1 MGKSPSDSRSR
12 RTTNKNKRAMKLAIS
27 LLFLAAASTGAPS
40 VTLRRI
46 MPTGHAENTLA
57 ENQKQTAM
65 KIQNKVTPWIQ
76 HLEKILKLSIE
87 RQHNETSQ
95 LYKYIDDSIAH
106 ATSEVVKRITDLKE
120 NTDESL
126 KALEEN
132 MKENLNSLKTIT
144 DDNNGKIIENTVNSN
159 NSALALSLDWMSK
172 RMDATEDIL
181 TSRVGVC
188 GVSPDRR
195 EPGVVGYDRILH
207 HTEGDK
213 RIRLA
218 GKDLSVGDVFDKTR
232 GFFRVPKGGSGEYSI
247 SVGMVQR
254 VFDWQ
259 FSFGKPQ
266 NVLSEYVI
274 YVGDNPLTEAMLA
287 SDNGANSNADL
298 VQASRSIVIHLK
310 EGVTV
315 KLVKVDTR
323 DQHAPHASS
332 DIYLTFCVSMKHLD
346 AALNLDSVPVARP
359 TAPSIDLE
367 SWSFKEPTLST
378 IAPPAEIETISPPS
392 RLPMLSADTTPT
404 PSSTKPPCIAGA
416 LKNC

>member
-1 MGKSPSDSRSR
+1 MGKPPSDSRRR
-12 RTTNKNKRAMKLAIS
+12 RTTKSKRAMIKLAIYV
-27 LLFLAAASTGAPS
+27 LFLAAASTGAPS
-40 VTLRRI
+40 PGLKRN
-46 MPTGHAENTLA
+46 MPIGHAENTLA
-57 ENQKQTAM
+57 ENQKQTSM
-65 KIQNKVTPWIQ
+65 KIQNEVTPWIK
-76 HLEKILKLSIE
+76 HLENILKLSIE

-95 LYKYIDDSIAH
+95 LYKYIDASISH
-106 ATSEVVKRITDLKE
+106 ATAELVKRINET
-120 NTDESL
+120 
-126 KALEEN
+126 
-132 MKENLNSLKTIT
+132 
-144 DDNNGKIIENTVNSN
+144 TVNSN
-159 NSALALSLDWMSK
+159 KSALALSLDWMSK

-188 GVSPDRR
+188 GVSPGRR

-213 RIRLA
+213 KIRLA

-232 GFFRVPKGGSGEYSI
+232 GFFRVPEGGSGEYSI

-259 FSFGKPQ
+259 FPFGEPQ
-266 NVLSEYVI
+266 NVLSQYVI
-274 YVGDNPLTEAMLA
+274 YVGDNPLNEALLA
-287 SDNGANSNADL
+287 SDNGANANADL

-310 EGVTV
+310 EGDTV
-315 KLVKVDTR
+315 KLVKEDTR
-323 DQHAPHASS
+323 DQHTPHASS
-332 DIYLTFCVSMKHLD
+332 DLFLTFCVSMKHLD
-346 AALNLDSVPVARP
+346 AALNLDSAPVARP

-378 IAPPAEIETISPPS
+378 IAPPAEIGTISPPS
-392 RLPMLSADTTPT
+392 RLPMISADTTPT

>member
-1 MGKSPSDSRSR
+1 MG
-12 RTTNKNKRAMKLAIS
+12 
-27 LLFLAAASTGAPS
+27 
-40 VTLRRI
+40 
-46 MPTGHAENTLA
+46 
-57 ENQKQTAM
+57 KQTAM

-126 KALEEN
+126 KSLEES

-144 DDNNGKIIENTVNSN
+144 DDNNEKIIENTVNSN
-159 NSALALSLDWMSK
+159 NSALALDWMSK

-218 GKDLSVGDVFDKTR
+218 GKDLSVSDVFDKTR
-232 GFFRVPKGGSGEYSI
+232 GFFRVPLGGSGEYTI

-259 FSFGKPQ
+259 FTFGEPQ
-266 NVLSEYVI
+266 NVLSQYVI
-274 YVGDNPLTEAMLA
+274 YVGDNPLNEALLA
-287 SDNGANSNADL
+287 SDNGANTNADL
-298 VQASRSIVIHLK
+298 VQASRSIVLHLK
-310 EGVTV
+310 EGDTV
-315 KLVKVDTR
+315 KLVKEDTR

-332 DIYLTFCVSMKHLD
+332 DLFLTFCVSMKHLD

-367 SWSFKEPTLST
+367 SWSFKEPTLSP

>member
-1 MGKSPSDSRSR
+1 MGKSISDSRSR
-12 RTTNKNKRAMKLAIS
+12 RTTKNKRAMKLAIS
-27 LLFLAAASTGAPS
+27 VLFLALAAASTGAPG
-40 VTLRRI
+40 LKRN
-46 MPTGHAENTLA
+46 MPIGHAENTLA
-57 ENQKQTAM
+57 ENQKQTSM
-65 KIQNKVTPWIQ
+65 KIQNEVTPWIQ
-76 HLEKILKLSIE
+76 HLENILKLSIE

-95 LYKYIDDSIAH
+95 LYKYIDASISH
-106 ATSEVVKRITDLKE
+106 ATAELVKRIKDLKE

-132 MKENLNSLKTIT
+132 TKENLNSLKTIT
-144 DDNNGKIIENTVNSN
+144 EDNNEKIIENTVNSN

-213 RIRLA
+213 KIRLA

-259 FSFGKPQ
+259 FTFGEPQ
-266 NVLSEYVI
+266 NVLSQYVI
-274 YVGDNPLTEAMLA
+274 YVGDNPLNEALLA

-298 VQASRSIVIHLK
+298 VQASRSIVLHLK
-310 EGVTV
+310 EGDTV
-315 KLVKVDTR
+315 KLVKEDTR

-332 DIYLTFCVSMKHLD
+332 DLFLTFCVSMKHLD
-346 AALNLDSVPVARP
+346 AALNLDSATVARP
-359 TAPSIDLE
+359 TAPSINLE

-378 IAPPAEIETISPPS
+378 IAPPAEIGTISPPS
-392 RLPMLSADTTPT
+392 RAPMITADTTPT
-404 PSSTKPPCIAGA
+404 PSSTKPPCIASG

>member
-1 MGKSPSDSRSR
+1 MG
-12 RTTNKNKRAMKLAIS
+12 RTKTKGAMKLAIYV
-27 LLFLAAASTGAPS
+27 LFLAAASTGAPS
-40 VTLRRI
+40 AGLRRT
-46 MPTGHAENTLA
+46 MSTGHAENTLA
-57 ENQKQTAM
+57 QNQKQTSM
-65 KIQNKVTPWIQ
+65 KIQNEVTPWIQ
-76 HLEKILKLSIE
+76 HLENILKLSIE

-95 LYKYIDDSIAH
+95 MYKYIDGSISH
-106 ATSEVVKRITDLKE
+106 VTTELVKRINDLKE

-132 MKENLNSLKTIT
+132 TKENLNSLKTIT
-144 DDNNGKIIENTVNSN
+144 DDNNEKIIETTVNSN

-181 TSRVGVC
+181 TSRVGGC

-213 RIRLA
+213 KIRLA

-259 FSFGKPQ
+259 FTFGEPQ
-266 NVLSEYVI
+266 NVLSQYVI
-274 YVGDNPLTEAMLA
+274 YVGDNPLNEALLA

-298 VQASRSIVIHLK
+298 VQASRSIVLHLK
-310 EGVTV
+310 EGDTV
-315 KLVKVDTR
+315 KLMKEDTR
-323 DQHAPHASS
+323 DRHAPHASS
-332 DIYLTFCVSMKHLD
+332 DLFLTFCVSMKHLD
-346 AALNLDSVPVARP
+346 AALNLDSAPVARP
-359 TAPSIDLE
+359 AAPSIDLE
-367 SWSFKEPTLST
+367 SWSFKEPTLSS
-378 IAPPAEIETISPPS
+378 ISPFAEIETISPPS
-392 RLPMLSADTTPT
+392 RLPMITADTTPT

>member
-1 MGKSPSDSRSR
+1 MGKSPSDLRRR
-12 RTTNKNKRAMKLAIS
+12 RTKSKRAMKLAIYV
-27 LLFLAAASTGAPS
+27 LFLAAASTGAPS
-40 VTLRRI
+40 LGLKRN
-46 MPTGHAENTLA
+46 MPIGHAENTLA
-57 ENQKQTAM
+57 ENQKQTSM
-65 KIQNKVTPWIQ
+65 KIQNEVTPWIQ
-76 HLEKILKLSIE
+76 HLENILKLSIE

-95 LYKYIDDSIAH
+95 LYEYMDASISHVTA
-106 ATSEVVKRITDLKE
+106 ELVKRINDLKE

-132 MKENLNSLKTIT
+132 TKENLNSLKTIT
-144 DDNNGKIIENTVNSN
+144 NDN
-159 NSALALSLDWMSK
+159 SK

-218 GKDLSVGDVFDKTR
+218 GKDLLVGDVFDKTR

-259 FSFGKPQ
+259 FTFGEPQ
-266 NVLSEYVI
+266 NVLSQYVI
-274 YVGDNPLTEAMLA
+274 YVGDDPLNKALLA

-310 EGVTV
+310 EGDTV
-315 KLVKVDTR
+315 KLVKEDTR

-332 DIYLTFCVSMKHLD
+332 DLFLTFCVSMKHLD

-392 RLPMLSADTTPT
+392 RAPMLSADTTPT
-404 PSSTKPPCIAGA
+404 QSSTKPPCIAGA

>member
-12 RTTNKNKRAMKLAIS
+12 RTKHKRAMKLAIS
-27 LLFLAAASTGAPS
+27 LLFIAAVSKEAPS
-40 VTLRRI
+40 VVLRRT

-57 ENQKQTAM
+57 QNQKQTAM
-65 KIQNKVTPWIQ
+65 KIQKDVVPWIQ
-76 HLEKILKLSIE
+76 HLENILKLSIE

-95 LYKYIDDSIAH
+95 LYKYMD
-106 ATSEVVKRITDLKE
+106 ATLSHTTAELVKRITDLKE

-132 MKENLNSLKTIT
+132 TKENLNSLKTIT
-144 DDNNGKIIENTVNSN
+144 DDNNEKIIENTVNSN

-213 RIRLA
+213 KIRLA

-232 GFFRVPKGGSGEYSI
+232 GFFRVPKGGSGEYTI

-259 FSFGKPQ
+259 FTFGEPQ
-266 NVLSEYVI
+266 NVLSQYVI
-274 YVGDNPLTEAMLA
+274 YVGDNPLNEALLA

-310 EGVTV
+310 EGDTV
-315 KLVKVDTR
+315 KLVKEDTR

-332 DIYLTFCVSMKHLD
+332 DLFLTFCVSMKHLD
-346 AALNLDSVPVARP
+346 AALNLDSETVARP
-359 TAPSIDLE
+359 TAPSINLE

>member
-27 LLFLAAASTGAPS
+27 VLFLAAVSTGAPS
-40 VTLRRI
+40 VTLRRT

-76 HLEKILKLSIE
+76 HLENILNLSIE

-95 LYKYIDDSIAH
+95 LYKYIDASISH
-106 ATSEVVKRITDLKE
+106 ATAELVKRITDLKE

-132 MKENLNSLKTIT
+132 TKENLNSLKTIT
-144 DDNNGKIIENTVNSN
+144 DDNNEKIIETTVNSN

-218 GKDLSVGDVFDKTR
+218 GKDLSVSDVFDKTR
-232 GFFRVPKGGSGEYSI
+232 GFFRVPLPS
-247 SVGMVQR
+247 
-254 VFDWQ
+254 
-259 FSFGKPQ
+259 
-266 NVLSEYVI
+266 L
-274 YVGDNPLTEAMLA
+274 
-287 SDNGANSNADL
+287 
-298 VQASRSIVIHLK
+298 RSK
-310 EGVTV
+310 
-315 KLVKVDTR
+315 
-323 DQHAPHASS
+323 SS
-332 DIYLTFCVSMKHLD
+332 SLF
-346 AALNLDSVPVARP
+346 
-359 TAPSIDLE
+359 
-367 SWSFKEPTLST
+367 
-378 IAPPAEIETISPPS
+378 
-392 RLPMLSADTTPT
+392 
-404 PSSTKPPCIAGA
+404 
-416 LKNC
+416 

>member
-1 MGKSPSDSRSR
+1 MGKSPSDSRSS
-12 RTTNKNKRAMKLAIS
+12 RTTKNKRAMKLAIS
-27 LLFLAAASTGAPS
+27 VLFLAAASTGAPS
-40 VTLRRI
+40 VTLRRT
-46 MPTGHAENTLA
+46 MPSGHAENTLA

-76 HLEKILKLSIE
+76 HLENILKLSIE

-144 DDNNGKIIENTVNSN
+144 DDNNEKIIENTVNSN

-181 TSRVGVC
+181 TSRVEVC

-232 GFFRVPKGGSGEYSI
+232 GFFRVPEGGSGEYSI

-259 FSFGKPQ
+259 FAFGEPQ
-266 NVLSEYVI
+266 NVLSQYVI
-274 YVGDNPLTEAMLA
+274 YVGDNPLNEALLA

-310 EGVTV
+310 EGDIV
-315 KLVKVDTR
+315 KLVKEDTR
-323 DQHAPHASS
+323 DQHTPHASS
-332 DIYLTFCVSMKHLD
+332 DLFLTFCVSMKHLD
-346 AALNLDSVPVARP
+346 AALNLDSAPVARP

-378 IAPPAEIETISPPS
+378 IAPPAEIGTISPPS
-392 RLPMLSADTTPT
+392 RLPMISADTTPT

>member
-1 MGKSPSDSRSR
+1 MGSQPQTQEVGGPSIL
-12 RTTNKNKRAMKLAIS
+12 KRAMKLAIS
-27 LLFLAAASTGAPS
+27 LLFIAAISKEAPS
-40 VTLRRI
+40 VTLRRT

-57 ENQKQTAM
+57 QNQKQTAM
-65 KIQNKVTPWIQ
+65 KIQKDVVPWIQ

-95 LYKYIDDSIAH
+95 LYKYIDISIAH
-106 ATSEVVKRITDLKE
+106 ATSELVKRIIDLKE

-144 DDNNGKIIENTVNSN
+144 DDNNEKIIETTVNSN
-159 NSALALSLDWMSK
+159 KSALALSLDWMSK

-259 FSFGKPQ
+259 FTFGEPQ
-266 NVLSEYVI
+266 NVLSQYVI
-274 YVGDNPLTEAMLA
+274 YVGDNPLNEALLA

-310 EGVTV
+310 EGDTV
-315 KLVKVDTR
+315 KLVKEDTR

-332 DIYLTFCVSMKHLD
+332 DLFLTFCVSMKHLD
-346 AALNLDSVPVARP
+346 AALNIDSATVARP
-359 TAPSIDLE
+359 TAPSINLE

-378 IAPPAEIETISPPS
+378 IAPPAEIETNSPPS
-392 RLPMLSADTTPT
+392 RLPMISADTTPT
-404 PSSTKPPCIAGA
+404 PSSTRPPCIAGA

>member
-12 RTTNKNKRAMKLAIS
+12 RTKNKRTMKLAIS
-27 LLFLAAASTGAPS
+27 VLFLAAASTGAPS
-40 VTLRRI
+40 VTLRRT

-120 NTDESL
+120 NTDE
-126 KALEEN
+126 N

-144 DDNNGKIIENTVNSN
+144 DDNNEKIIENTVNSN

-195 EPGVVGYDRILH
+195 
-207 HTEGDK
+207 
-213 RIRLA
+213 
-218 GKDLSVGDVFDKTR
+218 
-232 GFFRVPKGGSGEYSI
+232 
-247 SVGMVQR
+247 
-254 VFDWQ
+254 
-259 FSFGKPQ
+259 
-266 NVLSEYVI
+266 
-274 YVGDNPLTEAMLA
+274 
-287 SDNGANSNADL
+287 
-298 VQASRSIVIHLK
+298 
-310 EGVTV
+310 
-315 KLVKVDTR
+315 
-323 DQHAPHASS
+323 
-332 DIYLTFCVSMKHLD
+332 
-346 AALNLDSVPVARP
+346 
-359 TAPSIDLE
+359 
-367 SWSFKEPTLST
+367 
-378 IAPPAEIETISPPS
+378 
-392 RLPMLSADTTPT
+392 
-404 PSSTKPPCIAGA
+404 
-416 LKNC
+416 

>member
-1 MGKSPSDSRSR
+1 MGKSPSDTRRR
-12 RTTNKNKRAMKLAIS
+12 RTKSKRAMKQAIYV
-27 LLFLAAASTGAPS
+27 LFLTAASTGAPS
-40 VTLRRI
+40 LGLKRN
-46 MPTGHAENTLA
+46 MPIGHAENTLA
-57 ENQKQTAM
+57 ENQKQTSM

-144 DDNNGKIIENTVNSN
+144 DDNNEKIIETTVNSN
-159 NSALALSLDWMSK
+159 KSALALSLDWMSK

-218 GKDLSVGDVFDKTR
+218 GKDLSVSDVFDKTR

-259 FSFGKPQ
+259 FAFGEPQ
-266 NVLSEYVI
+266 NVLSQYVI
-274 YVGDNPLTEAMLA
+274 YVGDNPLNEALLA

-310 EGVTV
+310 EGDTV
-315 KLVKVDTR
+315 KLVKEDTR

-332 DIYLTFCVSMKHLD
+332 DLFLTFCVSMKHLD
-346 AALNLDSVPVARP
+346 AALNLDSATVARP

>member
-12 RTTNKNKRAMKLAIS
+12 RTTKNKRAMKLAIS
-27 LLFLAAASTGAPS
+27 VLFLAAASTGAPS
-40 VTLRRI
+40 VTLRRT

-132 MKENLNSLKTIT
+132 TKENLNSLKTIT
-144 DDNNGKIIENTVNSN
+144 DDNNEKIIENTVNSN

-213 RIRLA
+213 KIRLA
-218 GKDLSVGDVFDKTR
+218 GKDLLVGDVFDKTR

-259 FSFGKPQ
+259 FTFGEPQ
-266 NVLSEYVI
+266 NVLSQYVI
-274 YVGDNPLTEAMLA
+274 YVGDNPLNEALLA

-298 VQASRSIVIHLK
+298 VQASRSIVLHLK
-310 EGVTV
+310 EGDTV
-315 KLVKVDTR
+315 KLVKEDTR

-332 DIYLTFCVSMKHLD
+332 DLFLTFCVSMKHLD
-346 AALNLDSVPVARP
+346 AALNLDSAPVARP

-378 IAPPAEIETISPPS
+378 IAPPAKIQTNSPPS
-392 RLPMLSADTTPT
+392 RSPIISADTTPT
-404 PSSTKPPCIAGA
+404 PSSTKPPCIASG

>member
-1 MGKSPSDSRSR
+1 MGKSSSDSRSR
-12 RTTNKNKRAMKLAIS
+12 RTTKNKRAMKLAIS
-27 LLFLAAASTGAPS
+27 VLFLAVASKGAPS
-40 VTLRRI
+40 VGLRRTL
-46 MPTGHAENTLA
+46 PTGHAENTLA

-65 KIQNKVTPWIQ
+65 KIQNEVTPWIQ
-76 HLEKILKLSIE
+76 HLENILKLSIE

-95 LYKYIDDSIAH
+95 LYEYIDDSISH
-106 ATSEVVKRITDLKE
+106 VTTELVKRINDLKE

-132 MKENLNSLKTIT
+132 TKENLNSLKTIT
-144 DDNNGKIIENTVNSN
+144 DDNNEKIIETTVKSN

-181 TSRVGVC
+181 ASRVGVC

-218 GKDLSVGDVFDKTR
+218 GKDLSVSDVFDKTR
-232 GFFRVPKGGSGEYSI
+232 GFFRVPVGGSGEYTI

-259 FSFGKPQ
+259 FTFGEPQ
-266 NVLSEYVI
+266 NVLSQYVI
-274 YVGDNPLTEAMLA
+274 YVGDNPLNEALLA

-298 VQASRSIVIHLK
+298 VQASRSIVLHLK
-310 EGVTV
+310 EGDTV
-315 KLVKVDTR
+315 KLVKEDTR
-323 DQHAPHASS
+323 DQPAPHASS
-332 DIYLTFCVSMKHLD
+332 DLFLTFCVSMKHLD
-346 AALNLDSVPVARP
+346 AALNLDSAPVARP
-359 TAPSIDLE
+359 TAPSIYLE
-367 SWSFKEPTLST
+367 SWSFKEPTLSS
-378 IAPPAEIETISPPS
+378 ISPFAEIETISPPS

-404 PSSTKPPCIAGA
+404 PSSTKPPCIASG